1 MDKYHCILANLM
13 DIIGSVTCCWRW
25 STIICKEIEK
35 RKGQRS
41 LLIYIYIYV
50 CMYNCMYIC
59 TYACMYL
66 FIHLFCVIIIMIL

>member
-35 RKGQRS
+35 RKGRRS
-41 LLIYIYIYV
+41 LLIYIYIYIYI
-50 CMYNCMYIC
+50 CMY
-59 TYACMYL
+59 
-66 FIHLFCVIIIMIL
+66 V